1 MWTNVKKKSPI
12 SFLFFKTPGFLEK
25 IVKSWSAIRIG
36 MAMETN
42 IFKKN
47 SGFGKRQN
55 LSRIDFG
62 PEKTSWRTILECE
75 SRQNGK
81 RGGKLWIGQT
91 ARETLELANGDDGQ
105 SGEIPI
111 QNPLQSSRIS
121 LSRRGKMG
129 KRPTKL
135 VRLGPG
141 RAKNLSR
148 ACKTGD
154 FCPLDKFLQTRAFP
168 SFWR

>member
-1 MWTNVKKKSPI
+1 VDKREKKSPI

-36 MAMETN
+36 MAMETH

-81 RGGKLWIGQT
+81 RGGKLWIG
-91 ARETLELANGDDGQ
+91 
-105 SGEIPI
+105 
-111 QNPLQSSRIS
+111 
-121 LSRRGKMG
+121 
-129 KRPTKL
+129 
-135 VRLGPG
+135 
-141 RAKNLSR
+141 
-148 ACKTGD
+148 
-154 FCPLDKFLQTRAFP
+154 TRK
-168 SFWR
+168 